1 MCQAPSCLILLK
13 SLKPQNTPGWHENE
27 AILNVASLNDRSC
40 LLSSYCQRR
49 GSFSLSKVN
58 SSPCMSDTPHDA
70 LLPQGP
76 HTLLPLTLFLSYI
89 LNSTPLFTVI
99 SLLSIEYTQDF
110 LIKKKIS
117 LNSYSYCYFNDY
129 LISHHLCK
137 DEMLGRVSF
146 LYPALE
152 ITHHFP

>member
-1 MCQAPSCLILLK
+1 
-13 SLKPQNTPGWHENE
+13 
-27 AILNVASLNDRSC
+27 
-40 LLSSYCQRR
+40 
-49 GSFSLSKVN
+49 
-58 SSPCMSDTPHDA
+58 MSDTPHDA

-76 HTLLPLTLFLSYI
+76 HTLLPLTVFLSYI

-117 LNSYSYCYFNDY
+117 LNSYSYSYFNDD

-146 LYPALE
+146 LYSTLR
-152 ITHHFP
+152 